1 MSSFKTRRLLWNFMH
16 LTDELS
22 SCAMQELA
30 SPLSENQETFHK
42 RKTNLLHCGVIYKTR
57 DSRQILIILL
67 LVLRFP
73 LTTLHLCFQKHIT
86 WQFELGRHVDDSFN
100 NQSAT
105 YRSDTD
111 YSRSVF
117 IAVNSLFKFINS
129 QITRNRKITS
139 QNFLN
144 FPKV

>member
-16 LTDELS
+16 LPMNCRHAQCKSLRHHCPKIKRLFIKEKRIFCIVEL
-22 SCAMQELA
+22 
-30 SPLSENQETFHK
+30 
-42 RKTNLLHCGVIYKTR
+42 YKTR

-86 WQFELGRHVDDSFN
+86 WQFELGRHVNDSFN
-100 NQSAT
+100 NQSAR

-144 FPKV
+144 FHKV

>member
-30 SPLSENQETFHK
+30 SPLSENQDTFHK
-42 RKTNLLHCGVIYKTR
+42 KKRIFCIVELYKTR

-117 IAVNSLFKFINS
+117 NAVNSLFKFINS